1 MTAVYIVCGALLL
14 AATAVTL
21 YRLLA
26 GPNTLDRLVAVDMLV
41 AVAICGLC
49 AWIAYTLDTTAASA
63 VVCLA
68 LLNFIGGVAVA
79 RYRVRD
85 TDKDSA

>member
-1 MTAVYIVCGALLL
+1 MTWMTVVFIISGAMLV
-14 AATAVTL
+14 AATIVAV

-41 AVAICGLC
+41 AVAICGLS
-49 AWIAYTLDTTAASA
+49 AWIAYTLDSTVASA
-63 VVCLA
+63 VVSLA
-68 LLNFIGGVAVA
+68 LLNFIGGVAVV

-85 TDKDSA
+85 SE